1 MTYFK
6 KFILLTILIFFSL
19 NILIPQNLTA
29 MEIAQN
35 FALIFTQKNITN
47 QIVTIN
53 SNSLSAGLIDS
64 DIVMFLTEYSK
75 ALRENNPELSDKQI
89 EQIITTYLEVWKK
102 NHTTGQN
109 TINIKEIVLKS
120 KKFSIKGLFYKIR
133 DFIKLKIQQAQDKA
147 NSKEKF
153 QKNMESNIKFFPF
166 IQFMLGFE
174 LAESFAMIYIIDSGY
189 TTAFLTALM
198 ASLGIISFTSSAVTG
213 FITSKVSKRT
223 VVLTSLIVHTLGSIS
238 LALVPYSVIFVVLS
252 QILPTIGV
260 AGLAVSLGPFFYAS
274 MEALGKDRKT
284 IKEKYSANDSF
295 FSIVMAFS
303 SLIGGALV
311 VVFASLGTGAE
322 FIGQHIVVMLAA
334 AIDIFVTIGAV
345 FKTHKEVVEKTNEN
359 NDKEK
364 VLKKNKKRE
373 NLLKTVKSYVK
384 KIFTPMKKVVND
396 KQTFS
401 FVITNLL
408 VNSVFFAI
416 TTLLLQPIISILIPN
431 NQMLELYLAIIYFA
445 ANGLQSVS
453 KKFALKIN
461 PILQK
466 PVTRT
471 VFFIGMAILSVNF
484 LITSNPLFL
493 ITLFISINFFYGVS
507 SVSEI
512 MDIHDILSHNAR
524 PQWLALKAI
533 LGIIIATIVQSVS
546 AAMLTANITETMVV
560 GIIAII
566 VTGAATF
573 ISLVAM
579 EGKTNKLNV
588 KNILTRTLSLSA
600 FSSVIPFI
608 NNNSQKDL
616 NNIHNSIDFK
626 ETKKLLACA

>member
-1 MTYFK
+1 MKILK
-6 KFILLTILIFFSL
+6 KLLLLTILIFFSI
-19 NILIPQNLTA
+19 NILFPQNLTA

-35 FALIFTQKNITN
+35 FAFVLSHKNTIN

-64 DIVMFLTEYSK
+64 DITLFLSEYAK
-75 ALRENNPELSDKQI
+75 TLRENNPKLSDKQI

-133 DFIKLKIQQAQDKA
+133 DFIKAKIQEIQDKA
-147 NSKEKF
+147 NSTERI

-174 LAESFAMIYIIDSGY
+174 LAESFAMIYIIDAGY

-198 ASLGIISFTSSAVTG
+198 ASLGIISFASSAITG

-223 VVLTSLIVHTLGSIS
+223 VVLASLIVHTLGSIS

-274 MEALGKDRKT
+274 MEALGKDRKF

-322 FIGQHIVVMLAA
+322 SIGQHIVVMLAA

-345 FKTHKEVVEKTNEN
+345 FKTHKEVVENTNEN
-359 NDKEK
+359 TDKEK
-364 VLKKNKKRE
+364 VLKKIKIRE
-373 NLLKTVKSYVK
+373 NCFRAIKSYVK
-384 KIFTPMKKVVND
+384 KIFAPMRKVVND

-401 FVITNLL
+401 FVLTNLL

-416 TTLLLQPIISILIPN
+416 TTLLLQPIISILIPT

-466 PVTRT
+466 PITRT
-471 VFFIGMAILSVNF
+471 VFFIGMTIIAVNF

-546 AAMLTANITETMVV
+546 AAMLTANITETTVV
-560 GIIAII
+560 GIIAIA
-566 VTGAATF
+566 VTGLATF

-579 EGKTNKLNV
+579 GNKINKLDI
-588 KNILTRTLSLSA
+588 KNILTKPLSLSA
-600 FSSVIPFI
+600 FSTIIPFV
-608 NNNSQKDL
+608 NRNSQEDL
-616 NNIHNSIDFK
+616 NDIYNNININ
-626 ETKKLLACA
+626 ETKNLLACA

>member
-1 MTYFK
+1 MKFLK
-6 KFILLTILIFFSL
+6 KLLLLTTLLFFSI
-19 NILIPQNLTA
+19 NILFPQNLTA

-35 FALIFTQKNITN
+35 CAFVFSQQTFIN
-47 QIVTIN
+47 QIVTTN
-53 SNSLSAGLIDS
+53 SNSLSAGLVDS
-64 DIVMFLTEYSK
+64 NIVLFLTEYAK
-75 ALRENNPELSDKQI
+75 TLRETNPNFSDEQIKQI
-89 EQIITTYLEVWKK
+89 IKTYIEAWEKTHITEQKK
-102 NHTTGQN
+102 
-109 TINIKEIVLKS
+109 INIEEIVLKS
-120 KKFSIKGLFYKIR
+120 KKFSIRGLFYKIR
-133 DFIKLKIQQAQDKA
+133 DFLKVKIQEIQDKA
-147 NSKEKF
+147 NSKERI

-174 LAESFAMIYIIDSGY
+174 LAESFAMIYIIDAGY

-198 ASLGIISFTSSAVTG
+198 ASLGIISFASSAITG

-223 VVLTSLIVHTLGSIS
+223 VVLVSLIVHTLGSIS

-303 SLIGGALV
+303 SLIGGVLV

-322 FIGQHIVVMLAA
+322 SIGQHIVVMLAA

-345 FKTHKEVVEKTNEN
+345 FKTHKEVVENTNEN
-359 NDKEK
+359 TDKEK
-364 VLKKNKKRE
+364 VLKKIKTRE
-373 NLLKTVKSYVK
+373 NYFRAIKSYVK
-384 KIFTPMKKVVND
+384 KIFSPMKKVVND

-401 FVITNLL
+401 FVLTNLL

-431 NQMLELYLAIIYFA
+431 NQMLELYLAVIYFA

-466 PVTRT
+466 PFTRT
-471 VFFIGMAILSVNF
+471 VFFICMTILAINF

-533 LGIIIATIVQSVS
+533 LGIIIATLVQSVS
-546 AAMLTANITETMVV
+546 AAMLTTNITETTIV
-560 GIIAII
+560 GIIAIV

-573 ISLVAM
+573 ISLIAM
-579 EGKTNKLNV
+579 ENKINKLDI
-588 KNILTRTLSLSA
+588 KNILTKSISLSS
-600 FSSVIPFI
+600 FSTIIPFI
-608 NNNSQKDL
+608 NNNSQEDL
-616 NNIHNSIDFK
+616 NDIYNSININ
-626 ETKKLLACA
+626 ETKELLACA